1 MRATARAV
9 WDIGT
14 SDVTVVAGD
23 DTARAALQRWSLPDA
38 SVNTD
43 MSTEPD
49 QIRTQVAALL
59 AELPDIAPESIGPGH
74 LDDIDIDDVARRL
87 EQAHDVLVQALESV
101 EKD

>member
-1 MRATARAV
+1 MNTA
-9 WDIGT
+9 
-14 SDVTVVAGD
+14 
-23 DTARAALQRWSLPDA
+23 
-38 SVNTD
+38 

-49 QIRTQVAALL
+49 QIRNQVAALL
-59 AELPDIAPESIGPGH
+59 AELPGIAHESIGPGY

>member
-1 MRATARAV
+1 MNTA
-9 WDIGT
+9 
-14 SDVTVVAGD
+14 
-23 DTARAALQRWSLPDA
+23 
-38 SVNTD
+38 

-49 QIRTQVAALL
+49 QIRNQVAALL

>member
-1 MRATARAV
+1 
-9 WDIGT
+9 
-14 SDVTVVAGD
+14 
-23 DTARAALQRWSLPDA
+23 
-38 SVNTD
+38 

-49 QIRTQVAALL
+49 QIRSQVAALL
-59 AELPDIAPESIGPGH
+59 AELPDIAPESVGAGH